1 MDKTRLVG
9 SPGFIV
15 GAENPTLIV
24 VAAVTGAVTVVEELA
39 QAAVKQLEPA
49 VGGDAPPGGSTEA

>member
-1 MDKTRLVG
+1 MVG

-24 VAAVTGAVTVVEELA
+24 VAAVTGAVTVVEALA

-49 VGGDAPPGGSTEA
+49 VGGDAPPVGSTEA

>member
-1 MDKTRLVG
+1 MVG

-24 VAAVTGAVTVVEELA
+24 VAAVTGAVTVVEALA
-39 QAAVKQLEPA
+39 QSAVKQLEPA
-49 VGGDAPPGGSTEA
+49 VGGEVPPDGSTEA